1 MPQSKTAERFSLGQL
16 AILSGVKPRTLDHW
30 AATGFLR
37 PSIQKARG
45 TGTKRVY
52 SFSDVVA
59 ARVVSELRAAG
70 VSLQKLGKVVT
81 ELRKLKFTDGSLA
94 GLRLIVSG
102 KDVCLKDNQDLIS
115 MFSHPGQA
123 FLPFTVLTVLD
134 LPATVKAIQ
143 IKVEQIK
150 TKAA

>member
-52 SFSDVVA
+52 SFSDAVA
-59 ARVVSELRAAG
+59 ARVVKELRAAG
-70 VSLQKLGKVVT
+70 VSLQSLRLVVSQ
-81 ELRKLKFTDGSLA
+81 LRKFQFTDQPLA
-94 GLRLIVSG
+94 DLRLIISG
-102 KDVCLKDNQDLIS
+102 KDVCVKDNQYLIS
-115 MFSHPGQA
+115 MLRHPGQA
-123 FLPFTVLTVLD
+123 FLPFTVLD

-143 IKVEQIK
+143 IKVE
-150 TKAA
+150 

>member
-1 MPQSKTAERFSLGQL
+1 MAQSKTVDRFSLGQL
-16 AILSGVKPRTLDHW
+16 AMLSGVKPRTLDHW

-37 PSIQKARG
+37 PSIRKAGG

-52 SFSDVVA
+52 SFADAVA
-59 ARVVSELRAAG
+59 ARVVSELRSAG
-70 VSLQKLGKVVT
+70 VSLQKLRRVVI
-81 ELRKLKFTDGSLA
+81 ELRKLQFTDRSLA
-94 GLRLIVSG
+94 GLRLIVCG

-134 LPATVKAIQ
+134 LPATVTAIRL
-143 IKVEQIK
+143 KVEQIK